1 VNLIALTPPYPPTRS
16 RGGFGHQDPVA
27 LDAPKDRA
35 LEGFG
40 DMFPGKI
47 NPLLVAVRNAGLE
60 LQAGFVAAHPGPL
73 LQLRSILQ
81 P

>member
-1 VNLIALTPPYPPTRS
+1 
-16 RGGFGHQDPVA
+16 
-27 LDAPKDRA
+27 
-35 LEGFG
+35 
-40 DMFPGKI
+40 MFPGKI